1 MKKIQLILTATAV
14 ALFSTSAFAAGGLAA
29 GTTATTDF
37 KNWIYAILAIV
48 AIIILLWQVLLAYGK
63 KITWIDFLGHMG
75 WTAVGGGVP
84 ALVTYLWGVWA

>member
-1 MKKIQLILTATAV
+1 MKKIQLIVVATFV
-14 ALFSTSAFAAGGLAA
+14 ALFSTSAFAGGGLAA
-29 GTTATTDF
+29 GTTAVTDF

-48 AIIILLWQVLLAYGK
+48 AIIVLLWQVMLAYGK

-84 ALVTYLWGVWA
+84 ALVTYLWGTWV

>member
-1 MKKIQLILTATAV
+1 MKKVQLILATTV
-14 ALFSTSAFAAGGLAA
+14 VTLFSTSAFAAGGLAA
-29 GTTATTDF
+29 GTAATTDF

-48 AIIILLWQVLLAYGK
+48 AIIILLWQVMLAYGK
-63 KITWIDFLGHMG
+63 KITWIDFLGVMG